1 MTNERLILA
10 IGQIERA
17 LSRIEAAWPGKTA
30 SVDSGSNA
38 SISALAADNE
48 ALKRAAN
55 EAVRRI
61 DALIGPDA

>member
-17 LSRIEAAWPGKTA
+17 LSRIEAAWPEKTA
-30 SVDSGSNA
+30 A
-38 SISALAADNE
+38 SDDGASASLSALTAENV
-48 ALKRAAN
+48 ALKQAAN